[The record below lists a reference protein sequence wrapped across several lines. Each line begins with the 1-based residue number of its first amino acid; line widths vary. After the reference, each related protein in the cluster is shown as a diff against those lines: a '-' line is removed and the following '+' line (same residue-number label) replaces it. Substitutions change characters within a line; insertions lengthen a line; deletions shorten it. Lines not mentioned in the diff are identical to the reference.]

1 MTNISCEHLNIPEN
15 IQLADPT
22 FDVSSDIDLLIGAD
36 IFWDLLEQDKIRL
49 PSGPFL
55 LNTKLGWVVS
65 GPIFS
70 KHSDINQVQCNF
82 YLYILRLFRYEH
94 IRLLHASP
102 LLLLANIRECWWP
115 LGARNLAKK
124 IVRECVTCTRHKGN
138 TLSPI
143 MGNLPNERLDPGFP
157 FIRTGIDYIGPVYV
171 LDRKDPHDFSPLTPA
186 HFLIGRSLAAPACE
200 DLTAATASQLTRY
213 PRIEQLR
220 QHFWKRWSKE
230 YVVELQTR
238 TKWKTNQS
246 EIALDT
252 LVLIKDDNLPP
263 LKWKLGRVVKVFPGN
278 DSVSRVADI
287 RTANGI
293 IRRSFA
299 KICPLPLQSE
309 NPEDE

>member
-1 MTNISCEHLNIPEN
+1 MILSDDGKN
-15 IQLADPT
+15 
-22 FDVSSDIDLLIGAD
+22 FVSAEKELSS
-36 IFWDLLEQDKIRL
+36 F
-49 PSGPFL
+49 
-55 LNTKLGWVVS
+55 
-65 GPIFS
+65 FS
-70 KHSDINQVQCNF
+70 KNSNVIVDSLSNDGIKLKFIPPYSPHCGGLWKRGVRSCK
-82 YLYILRLFRYEH
+82 YHLRRIVGNARLTYEEFSTVLTQ
-94 IRLLHASP
+94 IEAVLNSRP
-102 LLLLANIRECWWP
+102 
-115 LGARNLAKK
+115 
-124 IVRECVTCTRHKGN
+124 
-138 TLSPI
+138 LSP
-143 MGNLPNERLDPGFP
+143 MS
-157 FIRTGIDYIGPVYV
+157 T
-171 LDRKDPHDFSPLTPA
+171 DPHDFSPLTPA